1 MTSPFSLGDIHYGK
15 KEIVGEEEALQFLPP
30 VKRGWVGPL
39 VSPFHWGDKERE
51 ETETQKSFSQKSV
64 FLDQMASSRTISAL
78 AELTTPVTPKGEKRS
93 FALRKVS
100 ICLLFFSRS
109 ILSQTIS
116 SA

>member
-30 VKRGWVGPL
+30 VKRGWMGPL

-64 FLDQMASSRTISAL
+64 FLR
-78 AELTTPVTPKGEKRS
+78 PNG
-93 FALRKVS
+93 
-100 ICLLFFSRS
+100 
-109 ILSQTIS
+109 
-116 SA
+116 